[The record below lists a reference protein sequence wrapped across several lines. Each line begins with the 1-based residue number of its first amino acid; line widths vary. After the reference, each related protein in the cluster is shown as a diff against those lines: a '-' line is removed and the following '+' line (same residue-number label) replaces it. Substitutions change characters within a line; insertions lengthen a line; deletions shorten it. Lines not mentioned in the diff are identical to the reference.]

1 MDLGSGATSDI
12 LTLIWVSHE
21 CREIIQIVVRPQQ
34 SINSRNHSLRDEH
47 QFKPERAG
55 DVDEGRRARST
66 ASGFYLTIA
75 GTRYACHLGN
85 LFLCQ
90 LPDFTGSFQQ
100 LSDFQQS
107 I

>member
-1 MDLGSGATSDI
+1 MDLGSEATSDI

-21 CREIIQIVVRPQQ
+21 CREVIRIVVRPQQ
-34 SINSRNHSLRDEH
+34 GINSWNHRLRDEH

-55 DVDEGRRARST
+55 DVNEGRRARST

-90 LPDFTGSFQQ
+90 LSGFTGSFQQ
-100 LSDFQQS
+100 LPDLQQG